1 MKNLLYKELKLAAM
15 PLSYVFIAG
24 ALLTLVPGYPI
35 LLGAFFTTLGI
46 FYSFQTM
53 RENSDIGYSL
63 LLPVAKADVV
73 KSKFAFCVFIELCS
87 FLVMTALTLIRMTL
101 LKDAAA
107 YTANALM
114 CANLVFLGFA
124 LVIFALFNLVFVS
137 GFFRTAYYYG
147 KPFILYAVVTLIV
160 IGAAETLHHIPGLE
174 SLNSFGFTSMQVQL
188 SAILAGAAAYVLL
201 TWLAVRKSIR
211 RFAMLDM

>member
-73 KSKFAFCVFIELCS
+73 KSKFAFCVFVELCS

-114 CANLVFLGFA
+114 GANLVFLGFA
-124 LVIFALFNLVFVS
+124 LLIFALFNLVFVS

-147 KPFILYAVVTLIV
+147 KPFIIYAIVTLIV

-174 SLNSFGFTSMQVQL
+174 SLNSFGFTNMQVQL
-188 SAILAGAAAYVLL
+188 PAFLAGAAAYVLL
-201 TWLAVRKSIR
+201 TLLAVRSSIR
-211 RFAMLDM
+211 KFEMLDM